1 MKTKVLFDIDL
12 LRIKSIKEFNS
23 YLKNDCPMNTAYLFG
38 TYETEQGTVT
48 RCIDC
53 LFLVDFPSFNDI
65 YDRCCL
71 WFYENEGCKSEH
83 LLCVEVVLSL
93 SDCVKG
99 VVFNKDQIEFRVK
112 KNKKK

>member
-12 LRIKSIKEFNS
+12 LRIESIKTFNS
-23 YLKNDCPMNTAYLFG
+23 YLKNECPMNVACLFG
-38 TYETEQGTVT
+38 TYETEQGAVT

-53 LFLVDFPSFNDI
+53 IYIVDFPSFQDI

-83 LLCVEVVLSL
+83 LLCVEVILSL
-93 SDCVKG
+93 SDRVKG
-99 VVFNKDQIEFRVK
+99 ATFDKDQIEFRVK